1 MQRSRTGATS
11 QVLHIHFQLK
21 LNDTLP
27 SHKPSLITEHMYMI
41 SWSAHFCSLWLS
53 SGILSLLTCVQVL
66 AVLFTNNSAVSL
78 PNEAEWAVTAT
89 SVPQTLCFSTVIIL
103 SRFLLTF
110 SPSLPCLISPH
121 KSFLFSF
128 LSLSGYFSYQLLS
141 HSFFLFLQVL
151 SFACPFNSS
160 SYCILP

>member
-1 MQRSRTGATS
+1 MQRSRTGETS

-27 SHKPSLITEHMYMI
+27 SHKPSLITEHMHMI

-78 PNEAEWAVTAT
+78 PNEAERAVTAT
-89 SVPQTLCFSTVIIL
+89 SVPQTQGFSTVIIL
-103 SRFLLTF
+103 SRLPLTF
-110 SPSLPCLISPH
+110 SPSLPHLLNH
-121 KSFLFSF
+121 LFSLSCHYLVSLTPF
-128 LSLSGYFSYQLLS
+128 LLLS
-141 HSFFLFLQVL
+141 FHLFILLHSSLK
-151 SFACPFNSS
+151 
-160 SYCILP
+160 I